1 MSHTNAAVLNYE
13 HSDWLKA
20 IDFYKEDLVILQ
32 KRLAEVAF
40 KNTSSEAMAGVEH
53 FQNQFIIQRN
63 NLDELRHYINEHIQH
78 FVQDAQV
85 HGDNLESTTIDEHLQ
100 RKDEFMSLEKIMA
113 DLRHEFNDFLAKWM

>member
-1 MSHTNAAVLNYE
+1 MSQTNATVLNYE

-20 IDFYKEDLVILQ
+20 IDFYKEDIMILQ

-40 KNTSSEAMAGVEH
+40 KNTSAEAMAGVEH

-78 FVQDAQV
+78 FVKDAAI
-85 HGDNLESTTIDEHLQ
+85 HGDNLESQTIDEHLQ
-100 RKDEFMSLEKIMA
+100 RKDEFISLEKIMA

>member
-78 FVQDAQV
+78 FVLDAQV
-85 HGDNLESTTIDEHLQ
+85 HGDKLESTTIDEHLQ
-100 RKDEFMSLEKIMA
+100 RKDEFMSLEKVMA
-113 DLRHEFNDFLAKWM
+113 NLRHEFNDFLAKWM